1 MNERLTRKE
10 IKRDEFAD
18 VVGKGVEYAGSHSR
32 AILYGVGGAI
42 LVALLAG
49 AVYLFMNHR
58 SEGANLELAHA
69 LKVYGAPI
77 DATAPKPN
85 DALEPSFKDE
95 AARRDR
101 ARQLLLAVKADY
113 GSTDAADVA
122 GLYLAQMDADAGKLA
137 EARKVWEAFLAAHKG
152 HSLASQAQLNLLTLD
167 RKEGKAQE
175 VAVKLRSMLEDSS
188 APLPVDVVLFEL
200 GGTLEQL
207 GQKQEA
213 VQQYQRLLDEYP
225 QSPYRGEAQQKITA
239 LDPTRGAGAPMLGLP
254 G

>member
-1 MNERLTRKE
+1 MNERLTRKD
-10 IKRDEFAD
+10 IKRDDFAD
-18 VVGKGVEYAGSHSR
+18 AVGKGVEYAGSHSR
-32 AILYGVGGAI
+32 AILYGVGAAL

-49 AVYLFMNHR
+49 AVYLFLSHR
-58 SEGANLELAHA
+58 SDKANLELARA
-69 LKVYGAPI
+69 LKAYSAPI
-77 DATAPKPN
+77 DATAPKPA

-95 AARRDR
+95 KARREAARK
-101 ARQLLLAVKADY
+101 LFLAVKADY
-113 GSTDAADVA
+113 GSSDAADVA

-137 EARKVWEAFLAAHKG
+137 EARKVWEAFVAAHKG
-152 HSLASQAQLNLLTLD
+152 HALASQAQLNLLALD
-167 RKEGKAQE
+167 RKQGKAQE
-175 VAVKLRSMLEDSS
+175 VAQKLRSMLEDSA

-200 GGTLEQL
+200 GDTLEQL

-239 LDPTRGAGAPMLGLP
+239 LDPTRSAGAPMLGLP